1 MRKKFVYYILI
12 PALVA
17 CLTVYLFID
26 SWVTLGLEYAG
37 EKAVG
42 AKVEIDGLHVSLFP
56 LGLRW
61 ARLQVA
67 NPNDPWR
74 NIAETGEVRFA
85 MDAGQLLRGKYIIE
99 TMEVNELILG
109 TKRSTDGS
117 IPKVREAAAA
127 ADTGTTFTAK
137 AQDALDKTVEKTPMT
152 NLSLFASGIN
162 ADSLVKALDIRTLGH
177 LDSLRQQAVA
187 ASRQW
192 DAART
197 DLEASK
203 KRLAEIETGIKSINT
218 AQLNSLPAITSAI
231 STVDNALKGVKEVSA
246 TFESRKSS
254 LQADVAALT
263 ASAGATERIVA
274 EDFNRLKAM
283 ARIPNLNTSGIARLL
298 VGDEMYARALS
309 YLHWIDF
316 AREHVRNY
324 QASKPAYE
332 KPARMRG
339 QDIHF
344 PVERA
349 FPKFWVRKVLVSGG
363 TDSAG
368 TGEFIHARGEVKN
381 ITNDQGIT
389 RVPLTIALKGTE
401 GGGRAFSLDG
411 TIDRTKEVP
420 YDEYSAK
427 LDGVPLAAFAVG
439 KGDFLSAKLTDAR
452 MNSSV
457 LVKVPGSSFD
467 ARTGLILSRFRLVF
481 AAEPKNTLERI
492 IRDVLQSIDAFE
504 VNLRLWTT
512 GGKFDVAI
520 ATDLDD
526 KIAARVQAV
535 LGAELTKLQNALRSK
550 LDATIAAKRAEVE
563 KLVAGWKGEV
573 EKQLGAYQSVIAEKT
588 ALVDGKKKEL
598 TDRLEK
604 EKKGKVNEML
614 KGILK
619 K

>member
-1 MRKKFVYYILI
+1 MRKKFVYFVLI
-12 PALVA
+12 PVVIV
-17 CLTVYLFID
+17 CVIVYLFLD

-37 EKAVG
+37 EKSVG
-42 AKVEIDGLHVSLFP
+42 AKVEIDGLHVTLSP
-56 LGLRW
+56 LGIRW
-61 ARLQVA
+61 ARLQAA
-67 NPNDPWR
+67 NPSDPWR
-74 NIAETGEVRFA
+74 NIAETGQVRFA
-85 MDAGQLLRGKYIIE
+85 MDAGQLLRGKYIVE

-117 IPKVREAAAA
+117 IPKPPQAATAP
-127 ADTGTTFTAK
+127 DTVGTFTAK
-137 AQDALDKTVEKTPMT
+137 AQNALDKTVEKTPMT
-152 NLSLFASGIN
+152 NLNLFASGIN
-162 ADSLVKALDIRTLGH
+162 ADSLVRALDIRTLGH
-177 LDSLRQQAVA
+177 LDSLRQQAIA
-187 ASRQW
+187 ASHQW
-192 DAART
+192 EAAGAEFET
-197 DLEASK
+197 SK
-203 KRLAEIETGIKSINT
+203 KKMADIEAGIKSINT

-231 STVDNALKGVKEVSA
+231 GTVDNAVKGVKEISA
-246 TFESRKSS
+246 TFATRKSAIE
-254 LQADVAALT
+254 ADVAALT
-263 ASAGATERIVA
+263 ASAGSTERIAA
-274 EDFNRLKAM
+274 EDFTRLKAM
-283 ARIPNLNTSGIARLL
+283 ARIPNLNTAGIARLL

-324 QASKPAYE
+324 QSKPAYE
-332 KPARMRG
+332 KPPRMRG

-349 FPKFWVRKVLVSGG
+349 YPKFWIRKVLVSGG

-368 TGEFIHARGEVKN
+368 TGEVIHARGEVKN
-381 ITNDQGIT
+381 ITNDQSVT

-411 TIDRTKEVP
+411 TIDRTREVP
-420 YDEYSAK
+420 YDEYSAR
-427 LDGVPLAAFAVG
+427 LDGVPLAAFALG
-439 KGDFLSAKLTDAR
+439 KGDFLSAKITDAR

-457 LVKVPGSSFD
+457 LVKVPGTSFD
-467 ARTGLILSRFRLVF
+467 ARTGMVLSRFRVAF
-481 AAEPKNTLERI
+481 AGEPKNALERI
-492 IRDVLQSIDAFE
+492 IRDVLQTIDAFE

-535 LGAELTKLQNALRSK
+535 LGAELTKLQNALKSK
-550 LDATIAAKRAEVE
+550 LDAAIAVKRAEVE

-573 EKQLGAYQSVIAEKT
+573 EKQLGAYQSLLAEKS

-604 EKKGKVNEML
+604 EKKGKVNDML